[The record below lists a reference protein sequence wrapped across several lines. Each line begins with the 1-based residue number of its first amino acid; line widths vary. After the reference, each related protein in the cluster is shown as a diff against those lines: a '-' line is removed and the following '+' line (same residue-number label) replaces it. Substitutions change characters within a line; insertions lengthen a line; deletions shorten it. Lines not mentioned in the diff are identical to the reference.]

1 MIMNGHFAKLGLA
14 LVLPFLLLGCVLTPG
29 KFVSTLT
36 INADRSFTYAYKGEV
51 YAVDPSAAM
60 SDLSES
66 SDDDKSANKKTTG
79 AAAAKAA
86 TKQAEADV
94 KNREI
99 ATALA
104 KETGYR
110 SVSYAGKG
118 KFLIDYSLSGV
129 LTHSFVFPYNSDAEA
144 VFPFIAVELRQGGIV
159 RVKAPGF
166 ANDSSKDKTG
176 GMAGGAS
183 TSAAALLDGTFTIDT
198 NAEFVSQNNEAGV
211 TKAGARSTVTWR
223 ATALTKDAPT
233 AVLRLAK

>member
-1 MIMNGHFAKLGLA
+1 MSSLGESNG
-14 LVLPFLLLGCVLTPG
+14 
-29 KFVSTLT
+29 
-36 INADRSFTYAYKGEV
+36 
-51 YAVDPSAAM
+51 
-60 SDLSES
+60 
-66 SDDDKSANKKTTG
+66 DDDKPKDKT
-79 AAAAKAA
+79 AAAEATKKVAA
-86 TKQAEADV
+86 KQAEADV

-99 ATALA
+99 AVALA

-118 KFLIDYSLSGV
+118 KFLIDYSISGV
-129 LTHSFVFPYNSDAEA
+129 LTHNFVFPYNSDAEA

-223 ATALTKDAPT
+223 ANALTKDAPT